1 MLRAVCVA
9 SLLLALSSGTFAQDH
24 SGEILIT
31 LERIRGYGSQP
42 MYKVKIHGDGS
53 VIYEGENFVRVAG
66 RQERKID
73 PAEVQG
79 LVRAFL
85 EIDYFGLQ
93 DGYLTMKN
101 EDGTETTVTDL
112 PTTKTSLSF
121 GEKSKSVEDYVDA
134 PEKLG
139 DLERKIDEVV
149 GTKRW
154 VSIDPPSLHEEYLR
168 GWNVRGPEAQALL
181 CQAAQAGDA
190 EVVKAFIDH
199 GADVNVSID
208 SQTPLQFA
216 RGVQVVQLLITA
228 GANVN
233 APSETMY
240 GAPLGYAANRGDVAS
255 INALLKAGAKVNGTS
270 LGGRTPLMQAA
281 ESGNPEA
288 VKALLLAG
296 ADVQARDDDG
306 QDALKHARFGLTSN
320 DNSPFASERVPD
332 YRSKFKIIEGLLRA
346 AGASGEHLEPE

>member
-9 SLLLALSSGTFAQDH
+9 SLLLALSLGTFAQDH

-31 LERIRGYGSQP
+31 LERIQGYGSKP

-85 EIDYFGLQ
+85 DIDYFGLQ
-93 DGYLTMKN
+93 DGYLTIKN
-101 EDGTETTVTDL
+101 QDGTETSYSDQ
-112 PTTKTSLSF
+112 PTTKTSLSL
-121 GEKSKSVEDYVDA
+121 GEKSKSVEDYIGA

-139 DLERKIDEVV
+139 DLERKIDEVA

-154 VSIDPPSLHEEYLR
+154 VSIDAPTLHEEYLR
-168 GWNVRGPEAQALL
+168 GWNVRGQDAQALL
-181 CQAAQAGDA
+181 HLAAQAGDA

-199 GADVNVSID
+199 GADVNASLD
-208 SQTPLQFA
+208 SATLLQVA
-216 RGVQVVQLLITA
+216 RGVQVVKLLISA
-228 GANVN
+228 GADVN

-240 GAPLGYAANRGDVAS
+240 GAPLGYAASVGDVGS
-255 INALLKAGAKVNGTS
+255 IQALLKAGAKVNGKS
-270 LGGRTPLMQAA
+270 FYGHTPLMHAA
-281 ESGNPEA
+281 QSGNPDA
-288 VKALLLAG
+288 VKALLMAG
-296 ADVQARDDDG
+296 ADVNAKDDEG
-306 QDALKHARFGLTSN
+306 QDALKYARFGLTLN
-320 DNSPFASERVPD
+320 DSSPLASQRIPD

-346 AGASGEHLEPE
+346 AGASGEHIEPE

>member
-9 SLLLALSSGTFAQDH
+9 SFLLALSSGTFAQDH
-24 SGEILIT
+24 SGEILLT

-85 EIDYFGLQ
+85 DIDYLDLQ
-93 DGYLTMKN
+93 DGYLTIKN
-101 EDGTETTVTDL
+101 EDGSETSYSDL
-112 PTTKTSLSF
+112 PTTKTSLSL
-121 GEKSKSVEDYVDA
+121 GEKSKSVEDYVGA

-139 DLERKIDEVV
+139 DLERKIDQVA

-154 VSIDPPSLHEEYLR
+154 VSIDAPALHEEYLR

-181 CQAAQAGDA
+181 YLAAQAGDA

-199 GADVNVSID
+199 GADVNACFD
-208 SQTPLQFA
+208 SATPLQVA
-216 RGVQVVQLLITA
+216 RGVQVVKLLI
-228 GANVN
+228 
-233 APSETMY
+233 S
-240 GAPLGYAANRGDVAS
+240 
-255 INALLKAGAKVNGTS
+255 
-270 LGGRTPLMQAA
+270 
-281 ESGNPEA
+281 
-288 VKALLLAG
+288 AG
-296 ADVQARDDDG
+296 ADVTPCSPHIQGVRHRCFRE
-306 QDALKHARFGLTSN
+306 DALKHARFGLVSSE
-320 DNSPFASERVPD
+320 NSPSERVPD
-332 YRSKFKIIEGLLRA
+332 YRSKFKIIQSLLWA
-346 AGASGEHLEPE
+346 AGASGEPMESE